1 MGEQAQEASDLALS
15 EAARRP
21 ESATQPT
28 ALHLD
33 FICAS
38 EQEAEARSSEQRKQ
52 LETMKAAQVEREKA
66 LPQAEKALKQ
76 RILHPWPSGMKFG
89 YRFAVT
95 HPRWEPS
102 RTTIAL
108 VVVSVLAVV
117 AVFLGWGAEQQRRIA
132 EFNLERKE
140 TAERYR
146 INAEQQKEQTDTVLA
161 RATKIAA
168 QDEDRDPAKVREFL
182 E

>member
-76 RILHPWPSGMKFG
+76 RILHPWDNNCPCGCERFG
-89 YRFAVT
+89 RGRSVSWLG
-95 HPRWEPS
+95 R
-102 RTTIAL
+102 RTTTKN
-108 VVVSVLAVV
+108 S
-117 AVFLGWGAEQQRRIA
+117 RI
-132 EFNLERKE
+132 
-140 TAERYR
+140 
-146 INAEQQKEQTDTVLA
+146 
-161 RATKIAA
+161 
-168 QDEDRDPAKVREFL
+168 
-182 E
+182 